1 VHNASSLVQ
10 FLYPNGDVPRQ
21 DDMPELHVPLRVGLA
36 FLPPGVGGAALDG
49 AHKEALLSQIRARFI
64 SRKFIAEIVIIPE
77 YYLTGAKGYQ
87 GLEAV
92 ERLYGVDLMA
102 LVSYDQVAHSGD
114 NNLSL
119 AYLTV
124 VGAYIVDGTRNEVS
138 TLIDLAVVDPK
149 TRTLVIRSGG
159 TNMRMSNST
168 LVSRDT
174 ELRRQ
179 QDDGFSAATDQL
191 IEHFD
196 AALGKFESDVHEG
209 RANVRVAQRN
219 GAGAEAGGGGA
230 IDGLVLALLATLS
243 LSSAARSALIR
254 SRARPSQ
261 FSPLPREQ
269 GRNAPSE
276 FAGSLHHG
284 DGEGQ
289 FGADTGQVAEGD
301 QTNLLDADAGRHEE
315 CQMARSLRHAFKHQC
330 NG

>member
-1 VHNASSLVQ
+1 MIVLCFALSGCEVLNCCWNSNPRVHNASSLVQ
-10 FLYPNGDVPRQ
+10 FMYPNGDVPRQ
-21 DDMPELHVPLRVGLA
+21 DGMPELHVPLRVGLA
-36 FLPPGVGGAALDG
+36 FLPPGLGGAALDD
-49 AHKEALLSQIRARFI
+49 AHKEALLAQIRARFI
-64 SRKFIAEIVIIPE
+64 SRKFVADIVIIPE
-77 YYLTGAKGYQ
+77 YYLAGAKGYQ

-124 VGAYIVDGTRNEVS
+124 VGAYIIDGTRDEVS

-149 TRTLVIRSGG
+149 TRTLVIRAGG

-168 LVSRDT
+168 LVARDT
-174 ELRRQ
+174 ALRRQ
-179 QDDGFSAATDQL
+179 QDDGFSAATGQL

-219 GAGAEAGGGGA
+219 GADGAEAGGGGA
-230 IDGLVLALLATLS
+230 IGGLVLALLAILS

-254 SRARPSQ
+254 S
-261 FSPLPREQ
+261 
-269 GRNAPSE
+269 
-276 FAGSLHHG
+276 
-284 DGEGQ
+284 
-289 FGADTGQVAEGD
+289 
-301 QTNLLDADAGRHEE
+301 
-315 CQMARSLRHAFKHQC
+315 
-330 NG
+330 